1 MSGMDIVGNRTL
13 RHLLDERVDRDPD
26 KVFLVFEDRDG
37 AVSETT
43 YSEFQGQVDR
53 LAAGLWESGLR
64 TGDRVTVFLSN
75 CPELLLTWFALGTI
89 GATMVPSNTANT
101 ARELAYILDFS
112 DSVAVVTE
120 PRHLATVNEAADTVT
135 AIRSRILARASV
147 AAPGTV
153 LFTDLAAS
161 TAAVPRVPVDSEDV
175 AEMLFTS
182 GTTSRPKAVLL
193 THANALHGG
202 LREASGLAMD
212 HTDRALT
219 ALPIFHVNAQ
229 VLTILSSLSVGGTAI
244 VLEEYRAS
252 KFWEQVRTHKATQVS
267 VVAMQARTLLAQ
279 PEQETDRDHC
289 VRRTFYAINISD
301 DEKERFERRFGLEL
315 INGYGL
321 SETMTLV
328 LNSPVFG
335 PKRWPSIGMPSSGR
349 IVRLVDEEGR
359 DVPTGQVGQII
370 VQGVPGR
377 TIMKG
382 YYKNPEA
389 TARTIRDGWLWTGDS
404 AWADEQ
410 GYFYWFD
417 RSVDMIKRAGENV
430 STLEVESVLSG
441 HPAVAEVA
449 VVGVP
454 DTIRDQ
460 AVKAVVVLAPGAS
473 ATEEELTQFCSAQ
486 LARFKVPTVYEFVDE
501 LPKTSIGKIT
511 KSVLR
516 TPRGNSAA
524 GGTTATTTEP
534 PQ

>member
-13 RHLLDERVDRDPD
+13 RDLLDERVSRHPE

-37 AVSETT
+37 TVTETT
-43 YSEFQGQVDR
+43 YADFQRQVDR
-53 LAAGLWESGLR
+53 VAAGLWETGIR

-75 CPELLLTWFALGTI
+75 CPELLLAWFALGTI

-112 DSVAVVTE
+112 ESVAIVTE
-120 PRHLATVNEAADTVT
+120 PRHLATVNDAADTVPGVE
-135 AIRSRILARASV
+135 SRILARTAE

-153 LFTDLAAS
+153 LFDDLAAS
-161 TAAVPRVPVDSEDV
+161 TASVPEVSVDSEDV
-175 AEMLFTS
+175 AQMLFTS

-202 LREASGLAMD
+202 LREAGGLAMD

-229 VLTILSSLSVGGTAI
+229 VLTILSSLSVGGTAV

-252 KFWEQVRTHKATQVS
+252 KFWEQVRAHKATQVS
-267 VVAMQARTLLAQ
+267 VVAMQARTLLAR

-301 DEKERFERRFGLEL
+301 EEKERFERRFGLEL

-335 PKRWPSIGMPSSGR
+335 PKRWPSIGMPSAGR
-349 IVRLVDEEGR
+349 IVRLVDDDGN
-359 DVPTGQVGQII
+359 DVPTGHVGEII

-382 YYKNPEA
+382 YFKNPEA
-389 TARTIRDGWLWTGDS
+389 TAKTIRDGWLWTGDS

-417 RSVDMIKRAGENV
+417 RSVDVIKRAGENV
-430 STLEVESVLSG
+430 STLEVESVLSR

-460 AVKAVVVLAPGAS
+460 AVKAVVVLAAGAS
-473 ATEEELTQFCSAQ
+473 ATQEELTQFCSEQ
-486 LARFKVPTVYEFVDE
+486 LAQFKVPTVYEFVGE

-511 KSVLR
+511 KSALR
-516 TPRGNSAA
+516 GQAEARLRG
-524 GGTTATTTEP
+524 TATTTEAP
-534 PQ
+534 R

>member
-1 MSGMDIVGNRTL
+1 MPAVESRIVARTA
-13 RHLLDERVDRDPD
+13 E
-26 KVFLVFEDRDG
+26 
-37 AVSETT
+37 
-43 YSEFQGQVDR
+43 
-53 LAAGLWESGLR
+53 AAS
-64 TGDRVTVFLSN
+64 
-75 CPELLLTWFALGTI
+75 GTI
-89 GATMVPSNTANT
+89 
-101 ARELAYILDFS
+101 
-112 DSVAVVTE
+112 
-120 PRHLATVNEAADTVT
+120 
-135 AIRSRILARASV
+135 
-147 AAPGTV
+147 
-153 LFTDLAAS
+153 LFRDLAAS
-161 TAAVPRVPVDSEDV
+161 TASVPQVTVDSEDV

-182 GTTSRPKAVLL
+182 GTTSQPKAVLL

-202 LREASGLAMD
+202 LREAGGLAMD

-252 KFWEQVRTHKATQVS
+252 KFWEQVRAHKATQVS

-279 PEQETDRDHC
+279 PERETDRDHC

-301 DEKERFERRFGLEL
+301 EEKERFERRFGLEL

-328 LNSPVFG
+328 FTAPVFG
-335 PKRWPSIGMPSSGR
+335 PKRWPSIGMPSAGR
-349 IVRLVDEEGR
+349 IVRLVDDEGN

-370 VQGVPGR
+370 VQGVAGR
-377 TIMKG
+377 TFMKG
-382 YYKNPEA
+382 YFKNPEA
-389 TARTIRDGWLWTGDS
+389 TSRTIRDGWLWTGDS
-404 AWADEQ
+404 AWSDEQ

-460 AVKAVVVLAPGAS
+460 AVKAVVVLAAGVS
-473 ATEEELTQFCSAQ
+473 ATEEELTQFCSER
-486 LARFKVPTVYEFVDE
+486 LAKFKIPTVYEFVDE
-501 LPKTSIGKIT
+501 LPKTSIGKVT
-511 KSVLR
+511 KSALR
-516 TPRGNSAA
+516 GAPAAQSLA
-524 GGTTATTTEP
+524 GGTTATTTEAP
-534 PQ
+534 AVTAGPRRGIEE